1 MTAKRIDVKGI
12 VQGVGFRPFVYR
24 IAKKNDLNG
33 YVKNMGNYVEI
44 VVSGKL
50 NNIDAFLSDLKLEKP
65 PLSKIDNIS
74 IEDIDEN
81 ENLNE
86 IYGDFTIKLSDTS
99 KIEEE
104 GTIPP
109 DISICDEC
117 LKEIMDKKDRRSDY
131 AFTACTNCGPRF
143 TVIEKLPYDREN
155 TSMNDFPLCENCIEE
170 YKNPEDRR
178 FHAQATCCDICGPEI
193 FITDNF
199 GKIIS
204 NDICDAVKFLEEGKI
219 LAIKGIGG
227 THLVCSINSDET
239 ILELRKRLNRPTQ
252 AFAVMSRE
260 EYLDLFSNAN
270 ENELN
275 AIKSPKKPIVALK
288 KNELYEKYFSEHVS
302 NLNTIGVMLPYS
314 GLHYLLFENTNQ
326 IAYIMT
332 SANLPGL
339 PMSIDNRQILEK
351 LENIADYFLL
361 HNRKI
366 VNRCDDSVLKE
377 INGKMELLR
386 RSRGFAPEPIE
397 VNYEKIKNSTKNI
410 LALGPELNSVA
421 CLVKNNKF
429 YLTQYIG
436 NTGKYETFNYLKD
449 AVENLIKITNTNKID
464 AIVCDLHPS
473 FNSTLFAKELGEK
486 YKIPV
491 TQVQHHES
499 HCYSLMGDSDI
510 FENNVTIAIDGLG
523 YGNDG
528 NIWGGEVFLFK
539 NGKIERAGHLEE
551 QIQPGADLASKYP
564 LRMLASI
571 LNKTNLNVSEII
583 KGYNYFSEKELKL
596 ILFQLEKNINVSKTT
611 STGRVLDSISALVSL
626 CFERTYDGEP
636 SIRLEALANEYTG
649 EISEIEKLVE
659 ESIKIENN
667 ILDTTSLVV
676 KSLEMLNNNEKIEK
690 IAYFIHIAIADGL
703 SKIAIETA
711 KKQSI
716 EYIGIT
722 GGVSYNK
729 IISERIVENI
739 KKESLKPLIHERIPN
754 GDGGIS
760 FGQAI
765 GYLLNSN

>member
-24 IAKKNDLNG
+24 IAKKNDLKG

-44 VVSGKL
+44 VVSGEL
-50 NNIDAFLSDLKLEKP
+50 NNINAFLSDLKLEKP
-65 PLSKIDNIS
+65 PISKIDNIS
-74 IEDIDEN
+74 IEDMDK
-81 ENLNE
+81 NLNE
-86 IYGDFTIKLSDTS
+86 IYSDFTIKLSDTS
-99 KIEEE
+99 EIEEE

-117 LKEIMDKKDRRSDY
+117 LKEIMNKKDRRSNY

-155 TSMNDFPLCENCIEE
+155 TSMTDFPLCEKCIEE

-178 FHAQATCCDICGPEI
+178 FHAQATCCDICGPEL
-193 FITDNF
+193 FITDNS
-199 GKIIS
+199 GKMIS
-204 NDICDAVKFLEEGKI
+204 KDIDDAVKFLENGKI

-260 EYLDLFSNAN
+260 EYLDLFSKIN

-275 AIKSPKKPIVALK
+275 AIKSAKKPIVALK
-288 KNELYEKYFSEHVS
+288 KNESYEKYFSKHAS

-314 GLHYLLFENTNQ
+314 GLHHLLFENTDQ

-339 PMSIDNRQILEK
+339 PMSINNDQILEK
-351 LENIADYFLL
+351 LGNIADYFLL

-386 RSRGFAPEPIE
+386 RSRGFAPEPVE
-397 VNYEKIKNSTKNI
+397 VNYKKIKNNSKNI

-449 AVENLIKITNTNKID
+449 AVENLIKITNTNKIN

-473 FNSTLFAKELGEK
+473 FNSTLLAKELGEK
-486 YKIPV
+486 YGIPV

-499 HCYSLMGDSDI
+499 HCYSLMGDSDT

-539 NGKIERAGHLEE
+539 EGKIERTGHLEE

-571 LNKTNLNVSEII
+571 LNKANLNIFEII
-583 KGYNYFSEKELKL
+583 NEYNYFSQKELKL
-596 ILFQLEKNINVSKTT
+596 IGFQLEKNINVSKTT
-611 STGRVLDSISALVSL
+611 STGRILDSISALVSL

-649 EISEIEKLVE
+649 KISEIEKLVE
-659 ESIKIENN
+659 KSIKIENN
-667 ILDTTSLVV
+667 ILNTTSLVT
-676 KSLEMLNNNEKIEK
+676 KSLEMLNNDEKIEK
-690 IAYFIHIAIADGL
+690 IAYFIHIALADGL

-711 KKQSI
+711 KKQGI
-716 EYIGIT
+716 EYIGLT

>member
-1 MTAKRIDVKGI
+1 MITKRIDVKGI

-24 IAKKNDLNG
+24 IAKKNDLKG

-44 VVSGKL
+44 VVFGDLK
-50 NNIDAFLSDLKLEKP
+50 NIDAFLSDLRLEKP
-65 PLSKIDNIS
+65 PLSKIDKLS
-74 IEDIDEN
+74 IENID

-86 IYGDFTIKLSDTS
+86 IYSDFTIKLSENS
-99 KIEEE
+99 EIEEE
-104 GTIPP
+104 GTTPP
-109 DISICDEC
+109 DISICGEC
-117 LKEIMDKKDRRSDY
+117 LKEIMDKKDRRSNY

-155 TSMNDFPLCENCIEE
+155 TSMKDFPLCENCIEE
-170 YKNPEDRR
+170 YKNPENRR
-178 FHAQATCCDICGPEI
+178 FHAQATCCDICGPEL
-193 FITDNF
+193 FITDNS

-204 NDICDAVKFLEEGKI
+204 KDIKDAVKFLENGKI
-219 LAIKGIGG
+219 VAIKGIGG
-227 THLVCSINSDET
+227 THLVCSINSDKSV
-239 ILELRKRLNRPTQ
+239 LELRKRLNRPTQ
-252 AFAVMSRE
+252 AFAIMSRE
-260 EYLDLFSNAN
+260 EYLDLFSKID

-275 AIKSPKKPIVALK
+275 AIISPKKPIVALK
-288 KNELYEKYFSEHVS
+288 KNEFYEKYFSEHVS
-302 NLNTIGVMLPYS
+302 NVNTIGVMLPYS
-314 GLHYLLFENTNQ
+314 GLHYLLFENTDQ

-339 PMSIDNRQILEK
+339 PMSIDNKEILKK

-377 INGKMELLR
+377 INGKMQFLR
-386 RSRGFAPEPIE
+386 RSRGFAPEPVE
-397 VNYEKIKNSTKNI
+397 VNYEKIKNNSKNI

-421 CLVKNNKF
+421 CLIKNNKF

-436 NTGKYETFNYLKD
+436 NTGKYETFNYLKE
-449 AVENLIKITNTNKID
+449 ATENLINITNTNKID

-473 FNSTLFAKELGEK
+473 FNSTIFAKEMGEK
-486 YKIPV
+486 YGIPV

-510 FENNVTIAIDGLG
+510 FENNITIAIDGLG

-539 NGKIERAGHLEE
+539 DGKIERIGHLEE

-571 LNKTNLNVSEII
+571 LNKANLNVSEII
-583 KGYNYFSEKELKL
+583 NGYDYFSEKELKL

-611 STGRVLDSISALVSL
+611 STGRILDSISALVSL

-636 SIRLEALANEYTG
+636 SIRLEALANEYAG
-649 EISEIEKLVE
+649 KISEIEKLVE
-659 ESIKIENN
+659 DSIKIENN
-667 ILDTTSLVV
+667 VLNTTYLVV
-676 KSLEMLNNNEKIEK
+676 KAIEMLNNNEKIEK
-690 IAYFIHIAIADGL
+690 IAYFIHIALANGL

-711 KKQSI
+711 KKHNI

-739 KKESLKPLIHERIPN
+739 KKESLKPLIHEKIPN

>member
-24 IAKKNDLNG
+24 IAKKNDLKG

-44 VVSGKL
+44 VVSGEL
-50 NNIDAFLSDLKLEKP
+50 NNINAFLSDLKLEKP

-74 IEDIDEN
+74 IEDMDK
-81 ENLNE
+81 NLNE
-86 IYGDFTIKLSDTS
+86 IYSDFTIKLSENS
-99 KIEEE
+99 EIEEE

-117 LKEIMDKKDRRSDY
+117 LKEIMNKKDRRSNY

-155 TSMNDFPLCENCIEE
+155 TSMTDFPLCEKCIEE

-178 FHAQATCCDICGPEI
+178 FHAQATCCDDCGPEV
-193 FITDNF
+193 FITDNS
-199 GKIIS
+199 GKMIS
-204 NDICDAVKFLEEGKI
+204 KDIDDAVKFLENGKI

-260 EYLDLFSNAN
+260 EYLDLFSKID

-275 AIKSPKKPIVALK
+275 TIKSAKKPIVALK
-288 KNELYEKYFSEHVS
+288 KNESYEKYFSKHVS

-314 GLHYLLFENTNQ
+314 GLHYLLFENTDQ

-339 PMSIDNRQILEK
+339 PMSINNDQILEK
-351 LENIADYFLL
+351 LGNIADYFLL

-366 VNRCDDSVLKE
+366 VNGCDDSVLKE

-386 RSRGFAPEPIE
+386 RSRGFAPEPVE
-397 VNYEKIKNSTKNI
+397 VNYEKIKKSSKNI

-464 AIVCDLHPS
+464 AVVCDLHPS
-473 FNSTLFAKELGEK
+473 FNSTIFAKELGEK
-486 YKIPV
+486 YGIPV

-499 HCYSLMGDSDI
+499 HCYSLMGDSDT

-539 NGKIERAGHLEE
+539 EGKIERTGHLEE

-571 LNKTNLNVSEII
+571 LNKANLNVSEII
-583 KGYNYFSEKELKL
+583 KEYNYFSEKELKL

-611 STGRVLDSISALVSL
+611 STGRILDSISALVSL

-649 EISEIEKLVE
+649 KISEIEKLVE
-659 ESIKIENN
+659 DSIKIENN
-667 ILDTTSLVV
+667 ILNTTSLVT
-676 KSLEMLNNNEKIEK
+676 KSLEMLNNDEKIEK
-690 IAYFIHIAIADGL
+690 IAYFIHIALADGL

-711 KKQSI
+711 KKQGI
-716 EYIGIT
+716 EYIGLT

>member
-24 IAKKNDLNG
+24 IAKKNDLKG

-44 VVSGKL
+44 VVSGEL
-50 NNIDAFLSDLKLEKP
+50 NNINAFLSDLKLEKP

-86 IYGDFTIKLSDTS
+86 IYSDFTIKLSDTS
-99 KIEEE
+99 EIEEE

-117 LKEIMDKKDRRSDY
+117 LKEIMNKKDRRSNY

-155 TSMNDFPLCENCIEE
+155 TSMTDFPLCEKCIEE

-178 FHAQATCCDICGPEI
+178 FHAQATCCDDCGPEV
-193 FITDNF
+193 FITDNS
-199 GKIIS
+199 GKMIS
-204 NDICDAVKFLEEGKI
+204 KDIDDAVKFLENGKI

-260 EYLDLFSNAN
+260 EYLDLFSKIN

-275 AIKSPKKPIVALK
+275 AIKSAKKPIVALK
-288 KNELYEKYFSEHVS
+288 KNESYEKYFSKHAS

-314 GLHYLLFENTNQ
+314 GLHHLLFENTDQ

-339 PMSIDNRQILEK
+339 PMSINNDQILEK
-351 LENIADYFLL
+351 LGNIADYFLL

-386 RSRGFAPEPIE
+386 RSRGFAPEPVE
-397 VNYEKIKNSTKNI
+397 VNYKKIKNNSKNI

-449 AVENLIKITNTNKID
+449 AVENLIKITNTNKIN

-473 FNSTLFAKELGEK
+473 FNSTLLAKELGEK
-486 YKIPV
+486 YGIPV

-499 HCYSLMGDSDI
+499 HCYSLMGDSDT

-539 NGKIERAGHLEE
+539 EGKIERTGHLEE

-571 LNKTNLNVSEII
+571 LNKANLNIFEII
-583 KGYNYFSEKELKL
+583 NEYNYFSQKELKL
-596 ILFQLEKNINVSKTT
+596 IGFQLEKNINVSKTT
-611 STGRVLDSISALVSL
+611 STGRILDSISALVSL

-649 EISEIEKLVE
+649 KISEIEKLVE
-659 ESIKIENN
+659 KSIKIENN
-667 ILDTTSLVV
+667 ILNTTSLVT
-676 KSLEMLNNNEKIEK
+676 KSLEMLNNDEKIEK
-690 IAYFIHIAIADGL
+690 IAYFIHIALADGL

-711 KKQSI
+711 KKQGI
-716 EYIGIT
+716 EYIGLT

>member
-24 IAKKNDLNG
+24 IAKKNDLKG

-44 VVSGKL
+44 VVSGEL
-50 NNIDAFLSDLKLEKP
+50 NNINAFLSDLKLEKP

-86 IYGDFTIKLSDTS
+86 IYSDFTIKLSDTS
-99 KIEEE
+99 EIEEE

-117 LKEIMDKKDRRSDY
+117 LKEIMNKKDRRSNY

-155 TSMNDFPLCENCIEE
+155 TSMTDFPLCEKCIEE

-178 FHAQATCCDICGPEI
+178 FHAQATCCDDCGPEV
-193 FITDNF
+193 FITDNS
-199 GKIIS
+199 GKMIS
-204 NDICDAVKFLEEGKI
+204 KDIDDAVKFLENGKI

-260 EYLDLFSNAN
+260 EYLDLFSKID

-275 AIKSPKKPIVALK
+275 TMKSAKKPIVALK
-288 KNELYEKYFSEHVS
+288 KNESYEKYFSKHVS
-302 NLNTIGVMLPYS
+302 NLNTVGVMLPYS
-314 GLHYLLFENTNQ
+314 GLHYLLFENTDQ

-339 PMSIDNRQILEK
+339 PMSINNDQILEK
-351 LENIADYFLL
+351 LGNIADYFLL

-386 RSRGFAPEPIE
+386 RSRGFAPEPVE
-397 VNYEKIKNSTKNI
+397 VNYEKIKKSSKNI

-473 FNSTLFAKELGEK
+473 FNSTLLAKELGEK
-486 YKIPV
+486 YGIPV

-499 HCYSLMGDSDI
+499 HCYSLMGDSDT

-539 NGKIERAGHLEE
+539 EGKIERTGHLEE

-571 LNKTNLNVSEII
+571 LNKANLNIFEII
-583 KGYNYFSEKELKL
+583 NEYNYFSQKELKL
-596 ILFQLEKNINVSKTT
+596 IGFQLEKNINVSKTT
-611 STGRVLDSISALVSL
+611 STGRILDSISALVSL

-649 EISEIEKLVE
+649 KISEIEKLVE
-659 ESIKIENN
+659 DSVKIENN
-667 ILDTTSLVV
+667 ILNTTSLVT
-676 KSLEMLNNNEKIEK
+676 KSLEMLNNDEKIEK
-690 IAYFIHIAIADGL
+690 IAYFIHIALADGL

-711 KKQSI
+711 KKQGI
-716 EYIGIT
+716 EYIGLT

-739 KKESLKPLIHERIPN
+739 EKESLKPLIHERIPN